1 MLLGILAGA
10 TGIIYALV
18 KFLTTLRL
26 RHLRETRAKTQ
37 HDLQKARKRIEV
49 LEGKLQVER
58 SKKNRLRQETIELRA
73 ITGDLRDRLRGELPQ
88 NLQPGLEKCLVLAP
102 EADPGVSRL
111 LHDLKLADSVAKAL
125 DSLSLLVVEFLSE
138 DQSARMALVGQFV
151 QLLEKAEIHFHSPDQ
166 ASVVCVF
173 EQPDRAV
180 DLVRTFVHNTPG
192 DRKVPIRGGLYTGM
206 HITDEDGAISRFLA
220 QHLQRAQKLAERA
233 IPAALLMNEKA
244 YQGLGNQE
252 DIHLFDEVMLI
263 YELSWTSRKKEEE
276 ATS

>member
-10 TGIIYALV
+10 TGIVYALV

-26 RHLRETRAKTQ
+26 RHLRETRAKAQ

-58 SKKNRLRQETIELRA
+58 SKKNLLRQETIELRA
-73 ITGDLRDRLRGELPQ
+73 VTGDLRDRLRGELPQ
-88 NLQPGLEKCLVLAP
+88 DFLPRLEKCLVLAP
-102 EADPGVSRL
+102 EADLGVSRL
-111 LHDLKLADSVAKAL
+111 LHDLKLTDRIAKGL
-125 DSLSLLVVEFLSE
+125 DFLSLLVVEFLSE
-138 DQSARMALVGQFV
+138 DQPARMAAVGQFV

-166 ASVVCVF
+166 ASVVCVL
-173 EQPDRAV
+173 EQPDQAV
-180 DLVRTFVHNTPG
+180 DLVRGFVRDTPE
-192 DRKVPIRGGLYTGM
+192 DRDVPIRGGLYTGM
-206 HITDEDGAISRFLA
+206 HITDDDGAISRFLA
-220 QHLQRAQKLAERA
+220 QHLQRARKLAERA

-252 DIHLFDEVMLI
+252 GVHLFDEVMLI
-263 YELSWTSRKKEEE
+263 YELSWTPRKKGEE